1 MITSLARTVCLMILV
16 GLVANPVIGAET
28 VSALSAAPVPTQ
40 VLSAKK
46 VFLSNLG
53 ADAGAAVAFH
63 YMANPD
69 AAYNGFFATTNP
81 GDTMT

>member
-1 MITSLARTVCLMILV
+1 MILV
-16 GLVANPVIGAET
+16 TLVAESVIGAEA
-28 VSALSAAPVPTQ
+28 VSALPAAPVPTQ

-63 YMANPD
+63 YRPN
-69 AAYNGFFATTNP
+69 TTP
-81 GDTMT
+81 HITAFSRP